1 MANKN
6 FIVKNG
12 LDVSGS
18 ANLSTLN
25 LTGSLTG
32 PASFT
37 IDPAAVGDNTG
48 TVIIAGNLQVDG
60 TQTTINSATMT
71 VDDLNLTLASG
82 AANAA
87 AANGAGITVDGA
99 SATLLYASSGDK
111 FVFNKA
117 LDVTGAVKA
126 YGNSD
131 TVAAL
136 ELYSNSNH
144 GMRIL
149 HRATEGDFSFER
161 RVGGTNTEFLRIG
174 RANGN
179 ATFAGSITLSSNSTS
194 VNTRSLLARDTNGL
208 NIGTTNATTAISI
221 DNSAHVSMP
230 YNLSVTGL
238 IKTTNTVEIASAQPR
253 LHLNRGNGSYSW
265 NIYNGNGS
273 GNFPNSTF
281 NIANNAG
288 TAVITALDNGNVG
301 IGTTAPAHKLHVQN
315 ASGTTFVRT
324 EVAAGSL
331 VGFNIKK
338 TGSTTQ
344 EWNIVDGA
352 TVNGR
357 LQIQDVTDNRV
368 DMTFDG
374 TGKVGIGDTS
384 PQDFL
389 EVRGTALGGITISN
403 PNHNQAALSFARSS
417 TATARIFTSEPG
429 ATHTADLRFQTSN
442 ASGSSPNLITA
453 MTIDE
458 NQLVGIGT
466 TAPNAPLS
474 LIRPSLTTLSTGEG
488 GLRVH
493 RPNAAS
499 QYGYFDYGYNGGG
512 INLGSLYTGGGSGSF
527 GTFTFRQHSST
538 TSQVPMFI
546 NNIAKV
552 GIGTTSIDN
561 NAKLH
566 IEDSGYPIINLDRS
580 SSLTTGN
587 HLGYINFQ
595 NNGDVYG
602 YMGAWVES
610 ASGTDGKLVFATQN
624 GTSLT
629 DKMTINSTGH
639 LTLNPAS
646 GFSGLNNSLLG
657 STNGYMYA
665 MGGSAGLYLGDN
677 SDLSNAIG
685 IRNANYIDFTTG
697 GVTTHKFDT
706 GGIHFQRA
714 DGQSITAKESLIMTV
729 DADNNTASR
738 VFQVNH
744 GNGKTLLVLYDDY
757 RTDVGTIQYSST
769 RSAGYGSAGGFSAA
783 ADDWVD
789 VAAVPYGRN
798 IATIKFFWDGVSAPS
813 SAHHGNMEFD
823 IQSHYGTSY
832 YYGWDSSITLKNSSA
847 HNSFYIKEAR
857 IITPNGS
864 GATGYFQV
872 KFGVACST
880 GTFRCYVTSRDE
892 NCSIDPVNPAVNN
905 SRSGTTIAEVLL
917 DNRPSIATSRDVTV
931 TGLVRAQGQ
940 PAFRATGNQGWSTLS
955 SGVQVPFNIAVV
967 NTGGD
972 YSASNKRFTA
982 PVTGNYF
989 LAWHTYNDNGYNNA
1003 IVPRV
1008 NGTALTGGGGDDIVA
1023 YSASGLTGNLT
1034 VSASIV
1040 QSLAKG
1046 DLVDMAC
1053 RGGHN
1058 SRIYMPHSQF
1068 SGFLI
1073 G

>member
-1 MANKN
+1 MAFSKARRLSD
-6 FIVKNG
+6 FISA
-12 LDVSGS
+12 DGS
-18 ANLSTLN
+18 IPAGKFTDSTITSAHIVDATIVPADMHATLN
-25 LTGSLTG
+25 LTGKTVTVATASGSTNSTAVASTAFVQQELTTLIGGAPSTLNDLNELAAAINDDANYNSTLTTALATKLPLAGGTLTG
-32 PASFT
+32 ALSGT
-37 IDPAAVGDNTG
+37 TAAFNAGATNVVATFVSTDG
-48 TVIIAGNLQVDG
+48 TAGIKLQDSAGNIELSAAGAVFQVQPSG
-60 TQTTINSATMT
+60 GAASMT
-71 VDDLNLTLASG
+71 VSGSQLSLASG
-82 AANAA
+82 VSINQTVASGGGDFLNINHSGNEAWSFGARS
-87 AANGAGITVDGA
+87 GAGSDDYVD
-99 SATLLYASSGDK
+99 
-111 FVFNKA
+111 
-117 LDVTGAVKA
+117 
-126 YGNSD
+126 
-131 TVAAL
+131 
-136 ELYSNSNH
+136 
-144 GMRIL
+144 
-149 HRATEGDFSFER
+149 
-161 RVGGTNTEFLRIG
+161 
-174 RANGN
+174 
-179 ATFAGSITLSSNSTS
+179 
-194 VNTRSLLARDTNGL
+194 
-208 NIGTTNATTAISI
+208 
-221 DNSAHVSMP
+221 
-230 YNLSVTGL
+230 
-238 IKTTNTVEIASAQPR
+238 
-253 LHLNRGNGSYSW
+253 
-265 NIYNGNGS
+265 
-273 GNFPNSTF
+273 
-281 NIANNAG
+281 
-288 TAVITALDNGNVG
+288 VG
-301 IGTTAPAHKLHVQN
+301 IQG
-315 ASGTTFVRT
+315 GVRT
-324 EVAAGSL
+324 MSWHE
-331 VGFNIKK
+331 
-338 TGSTTQ
+338 
-344 EWNIVDGA
+344 
-352 TVNGR
+352 NG
-357 LQIQDVTDNRV
+357 
-368 DMTFDG
+368 
-374 TGKVGIGDTS
+374 
-384 PQDFL
+384 
-389 EVRGTALGGITISN
+389 
-403 PNHNQAALSFARSS
+403 
-417 TATARIFTSEPG
+417 
-429 ATHTADLRFQTSN
+429 
-442 ASGSSPNLITA
+442 
-453 MTIDE
+453 
-458 NQLVGIGT
+458 
-466 TAPNAPLS
+466 
-474 LIRPSLTTLSTGEG
+474 
-488 GLRVH
+488 
-493 RPNAAS
+493 
-499 QYGYFDYGYNGGG
+499 
-512 INLGSLYTGGGSGSF
+512 
-527 GTFTFRQHSST
+527 
-538 TSQVPMFI
+538 
-546 NNIAKV
+546 KV
-552 GIGTTSIDN
+552 GIGTTTIDN

-602 YMGAWVES
+602 YIGTWVES

-639 LTLNPAS
+639 LTLIPAS

-657 STNGYMYA
+657 STNGYLYA
-665 MGGSAGLYLGDN
+665 MGGSAGLYLADN

-697 GVTTHKFDT
+697 GQTTHKFDT
-706 GGIHFQRA
+706 AGIHFQRA
-714 DGQSITAKESLIMTV
+714 DGQSITAKESLVITI
-729 DADNNTASR
+729 DSDNNTASR
-738 VFQVNH
+738 VFTVND
-744 GNGKTLLVLYDDY
+744 GNGKTLLNLHDDY
-757 RTDVGTIQYSST
+757 RTEVGTLQYSST
-769 RSAGYGSAGGFSAA
+769 RSAGAGAVGGFSAA
-783 ADDWVD
+783 ANDWVD
-789 VAAVPYGRN
+789 IAAIPYGRN

-823 IQSHYGTSY
+823 IGSHYGTSY
-832 YYGWDSSITLKNSSA
+832 YYGWDSYINLKASSA